1 MLRCSG
7 LCNGTTQRFGTAAQ
21 EGTASAFADAVRQ
34 SVNSDAGVDPLQA
47 GYDADEPRHEGVGGR
62 CAEADA
68 ERGGASDDAYP
79 SDFALSRAM
88 ASFTAR

>member
-1 MLRCSG
+1 MDRLIALLRAYLNSYY
-7 LCNGTTQRFGTAAQ
+7 R
-21 EGTASAFADAVRQ
+21 EYDAGGVRQ

-47 GYDADEPRHEGVGGR
+47 GYDADEPRYEGVGGR

-88 ASFTAR
+88 VSFTAR